1 MRLNLTIFTMCHE
14 GVNRNDRIYY
24 QQFGKNKSQI
34 MDFNRARGFW
44 DNSKFLKIWCESFGK
59 SQPSTT
65 EARGFKQK
73 VFQVA
78 GVPQIEAQEGQE
90 LLEPLRVLKARRC
103 QKQVMLVTLPTMR
116 KTDVW
121 IVWELACESIL
132 RRQRTQGGAGQ
143 REEGK

>member
-1 MRLNLTIFTMCHE
+1 M
-14 GVNRNDRIYY
+14 
-24 QQFGKNKSQI
+24 
-34 MDFNRARGFW
+34 
-44 DNSKFLKIWCESFGK
+44 
-59 SQPSTT
+59 
-65 EARGFKQK
+65 
-73 VFQVA
+73 
-78 GVPQIEAQEGQE
+78 PQIEAQEGQE

-121 IVWELACESIL
+121 IVWELACEPIL